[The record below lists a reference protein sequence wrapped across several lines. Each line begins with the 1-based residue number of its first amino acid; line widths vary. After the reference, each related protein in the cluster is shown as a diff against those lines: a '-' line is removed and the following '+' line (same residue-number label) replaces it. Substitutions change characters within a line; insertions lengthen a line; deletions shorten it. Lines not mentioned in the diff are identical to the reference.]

1 MKTLLGNLFKQETL
15 SYTAAREALQQIGE
29 GRYLPAQI
37 AAFLTIFNMRS
48 ITPEELAGF
57 RDAMLELC
65 VKTDLTDDD
74 PVDIVGTGGDGKD
87 TFNISTTAA
96 LVVAGAGYKV
106 AKHGNY
112 GVSSTSGSSDVL
124 QYLGLKFSNDP
135 AVLRRSLHSAG
146 ICILHAPLFH
156 PAMKHVAAIRKELQ
170 VRTFF
175 NIIGPVINPALPR
188 YQLLGVYSLE
198 LARLYGHLYQETT
211 VKYNIVHSL
220 DVYDEVSLTGP
231 VKIISNRGIRLLQP
245 ADFGSTRVLPEELQ
259 GGGSIREAAAILTAV
274 LTGKATRAQTSVVL
288 ANAGL
293 AIQVIRPELPLE
305 ETISIARTAVES
317 GRAYQ
322 SLKNLINSGT

>member
-1 MKTLLGNLFKQETL
+1 MKTLLGNLFRQETL
-15 SYTAAREALQQIGE
+15 SYTAARETLQEIGE
-29 GRYLPAQI
+29 GRYQPAQI

-48 ITPEELAGF
+48 ITPDELAGF

-65 VKTDLTDDD
+65 VKTDLSSWD
-74 PVDIVGTGGDGKD
+74 PIDIVGTGGDGKD

-96 LVVAGAGYKV
+96 LVVAGAGFKV

-124 QYLGLKFSNDP
+124 QYLGLKFSHDP
-135 AVLRRSLHSAG
+135 GVLQRSLHSAG

-175 NIIGPVINPALPR
+175 NIIGPVINPASPR

-198 LARLYGHLYQETT
+198 LARLYGHLYQHTE
-211 VKYNIVHSL
+211 VHYKIVHSL

-231 VKIISNRGIRLLQP
+231 VKLIGNRGTRLLQP

-259 GGGSIREAAAILTAV
+259 GGGSVRAAAGILTDV
-274 LTGKATRAQTSVVL
+274 LTGKATRAQTDAVL

-293 AIQVIRPELPLE
+293 AIQLLRPELPLPDAVG
-305 ETISIARTAVES
+305 IARESIDS
-317 GRAYQ
+317 GRAYL
-322 SLKNLINSGT
+322 SLKNLIHSGT